1 MALAFVLA
9 TLAVALGAGLGLAPI
24 GSPKPVAVLR
34 SFALIAGLVVVFAH
48 ILPEVV
54 HEIGIA
60 FALLVFVA
68 GAVLPVGLE
77 RLMRGRTADGAD
89 LGLEL
94 GFWGLLVHHVA
105 DGLALGAI
113 ARISDSA
120 FSHLDVLVALVA
132 HTVPLVAVVAAA
144 YARREG
150 RRGAGFRCAAF
161 AVASGVGILLASWVD
176 AGVMEAFEAWIS
188 AAVAGLLVHVAVHD
202 LKRPRVGDPI

>member
-1 MALAFVLA
+1 LVLALVLA
-9 TLAVALGAGLGLAPI
+9 TLAVALGTGLGLAPI

-48 ILPEVV
+48 ILPEAV
-54 HEIGIA
+54 HAIGIG
-60 FALLVFVA
+60 FALLVFAA
-68 GAVLPVGLE
+68 GAVLPIGLE
-77 RLMRGRTADGAD
+77 RLLHGRPTDGAD
-89 LGLEL
+89 IGLEL
-94 GFWGLLVHHVA
+94 GFWGLMVHHVA

-113 ARISDSA
+113 ARISDGP

-150 RRGAGFRCAAF
+150 RRGAAFRCAGF
-161 AVASGVGILLASWVD
+161 AVASGAGLWLASWVD